1 MCNVNFVFNFWVL
14 VSIYA
19 MFGSLEGD
27 ESRWKESSGEKSRV
41 GRNGYPPLYLNV
53 F

>member
-1 MCNVNFVFNFWVL
+1 MCNVNLVFNFLVL

-19 MFGSLEGD
+19 IFGSLEGD
-27 ESRWKESSGEKSRV
+27 ESRWEKSSGEKSRV
-41 GRNGYPPLYLNV
+41 ERNDYPLLYLNV